1 MTPDL
6 TDIASLASQL
16 VPAPRSPSSPSNGW
30 ITTDCH
36 SHPAFT
42 RCWRFELKSST
53 FAYEVLYPLNH
64 LSWPLF
70 LFWISGFK
78 ESEMG
83 SGHLYLGSE
92 SYLVCV
98 HFEDY
103 SKFVS
108 ALILV
113 SRHFP
118 CGPLSGRLLEHS
130 ESDTVLATASRAGWY
145 LTVRAKVQSSVF
157 KRAALTS
164 PPSLSSRS
172 ARCCWQT

>member
-1 MTPDL
+1 
-6 TDIASLASQL
+6 
-16 VPAPRSPSSPSNGW
+16 
-30 ITTDCH
+30 
-36 SHPAFT
+36 
-42 RCWRFELKSST
+42 
-53 FAYEVLYPLNH
+53 
-64 LSWPLF
+64 
-70 LFWISGFK
+70 
-78 ESEMG
+78 MG
-83 SGHLYLGSE
+83 NGHLYLGSN

-103 SKFVS
+103 FKFVS

-113 SRHFP
+113 SRYFP
-118 CGPLSGRLLEHS
+118 CGPLSGGLLERS

-164 PPSLSSRS
+164 PPSSSSKS